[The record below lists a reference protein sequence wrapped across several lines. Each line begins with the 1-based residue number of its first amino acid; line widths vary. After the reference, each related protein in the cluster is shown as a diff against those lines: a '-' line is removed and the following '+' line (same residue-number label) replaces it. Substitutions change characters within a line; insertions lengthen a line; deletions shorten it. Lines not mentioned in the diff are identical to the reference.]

1 MLKINDILSM
11 STGIRDRTEFEAW
24 LHCFPAGDIGQV
36 SISENG
42 DGNDPRGSFLT
53 LMINTSSDF
62 LNYHEI

>member
-11 STGIRDRTEFEAW
+11 SIGIRDRTEFETW

-42 DGNDPRGSFLT
+42 DGNDPRGIF
-53 LMINTSSDF
+53 F
-62 LNYHEI
+62 

>member
-1 MLKINDILSM
+1 M
-11 STGIRDRTEFEAW
+11 STGLRDRTEFEAW

-53 LMINTSSDF
+53 LNDKYM
-62 LNYHEI
+62 